1 MLLIIVFFHDKA
13 AIPEIAIPES
23 AIPEYAIPE
32 SAIPENAIP
41 ESAIPENAIPENAT
55 PESAI
60 PENAIPESAIPESG
74 TSHPLILQTLHERG
88 QGVNYY
94 IYECFTVAFV
104 SPPLF
109 FKPNYTWNSLVW

>member
-1 MLLIIVFFHDKA
+1 MLLIFVFFHDKD
-13 AIPEIAIPES
+13 AIPEIVIPES

-32 SAIPENAIP
+32 SAIPEIV
-41 ESAIPENAIPENAT
+41 I

-88 QGVNYY
+88 QGVNCY
-94 IYECFTVAFV
+94 IYECFTVAFL
-104 SPPLF
+104 SPPF
-109 FKPNYTWNSLVW
+109 F